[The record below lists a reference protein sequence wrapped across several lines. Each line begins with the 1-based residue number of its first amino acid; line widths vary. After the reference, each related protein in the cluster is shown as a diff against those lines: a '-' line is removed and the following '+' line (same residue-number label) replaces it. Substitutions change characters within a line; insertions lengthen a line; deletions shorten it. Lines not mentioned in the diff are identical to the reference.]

1 MRLIYRNLL
10 LFYLLIMS
18 YQKEKTRKQ
27 SCLIL
32 HQKKKIPRNK
42 FNQEGEWPEP
52 AAGSL
57 FNNIHVYIYEY
68 YSAIKNPVI
77 CNNVD
82 GHRE

>member
-1 MRLIYRNLL
+1 M
-10 LFYLLIMS
+10 
-18 YQKEKTRKQ
+18 
-27 SCLIL
+27 
-32 HQKKKIPRNK
+32 HQKKIPRNK
-42 FNQEGEWPEP
+42 FDQEDEWPEP

-68 YSAIKNPVI
+68 YSAIKNPTI